1 MADIQLGSLGVKL
14 PESFN
19 VHTSVFVGP
28 EEEAEP
34 IRLAIFKKP
43 IPFRPN
49 VVITMAERAVEPGG
63 LEEYV
68 EEQIALLR
76 PLKQFQHVDRETVTC
91 DNGEA
96 GVLQRHVF
104 LNADGVKI
112 EQLQLY
118 VAFGETAA
126 IATATHL
133 AGEPFARH
141 LEQFRGTLL
150 TLSVKDSLH

>member
-1 MADIQLGSLGVKL
+1 MSNVSLGALAVRL
-14 PESFN
+14 PDSFAP
-19 VHTSVFVGP
+19 HTSVFVGP
-28 EEEAEP
+28 EEHAESV
-34 IRLAIFKKP
+34 RLAVFKRP

-49 VVITMAERAVEPGG
+49 VVITMGERPVARDG
-63 LEEYV
+63 LEAYV

-76 PLKQFQHVDRETVTC
+76 PLKAFQEKSRESVVC

-104 LNADGVKI
+104 SNADGVKI

-118 VAFGETAA
+118 VAYGDTAA

-133 AGEPFARH
+133 TGAPFERYET
-141 LEQFRGTLL
+141 LFREILMS
-150 TLSVKDSLH
+150 LSVKNPMH